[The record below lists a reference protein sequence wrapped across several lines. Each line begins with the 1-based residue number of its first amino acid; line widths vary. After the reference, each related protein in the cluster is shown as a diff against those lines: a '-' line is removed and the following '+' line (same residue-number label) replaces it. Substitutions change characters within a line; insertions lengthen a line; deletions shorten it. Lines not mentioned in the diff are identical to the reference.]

1 MTVREGNPAMNRTK
15 RVLLIGAAAC
25 AVFFA
30 AAVPGIG
37 QASPARATA
46 PSLGTAAN
54 FAVLAGSTVT
64 NTGATAVGGDLGV
77 SPGTAVT
84 GFPPGTV
91 SGTIHAGDAVAAQ
104 AQHDA
109 AVAYNSLAG
118 QACDFNLTGQ
128 DLGGKTLIPG
138 VYCFDSSAQLTGTLT
153 LDGQGN
159 SNAVFIFKI
168 GSTLTTASGASVL
181 LINGASSCNVFFQVG
196 SSAIL
201 GTNTMFA
208 GNILALTSTTLNTGA
223 TINGRALALNGA
235 VTLDTNTISN
245 QCVQSPIATATT
257 TATSPVATVPAT
269 TTATS
274 PVATVPATTTAT
286 SPVATVPATTTAT
299 SPVATVP
306 ATTTATSPVATVPAT
321 TTATSP
327 VATVPATTTATSPV
341 ATVPATT
348 VPLPSATTTA
358 VPTPTSTASATPT
371 NTAVP
376 TPTSTVAVT
385 PTDTAAATLTST
397 VAATATNTAAATAI
411 STGVGSATATPTPT
425 HRPRPTRSPT
435 PTATA
440 TPTRVVNHP
449 PFVSHHPSPPRNTV
463 PPLIPHTGAGGT
475 SFFSAPRLVAPRGAA
490 PTKGLQTRDSSP
502 QPTGLATLPRTGGG
516 AAGGTPTSPLVPLAV
531 LGAIAI
537 AVGRRVMRVTR
548 R

>member
-118 QACDFNLTGQ
+118 QACDSNLTGQ

-223 TINGRALALNGA
+223 TINGRALASNGA

-245 QCVQSPIATATT
+245 QCVQSPIAT
-257 TATSPVATVPAT
+257 
-269 TTATS
+269 
-274 PVATVPATTTAT
+274 
-286 SPVATVPATTTAT
+286 
-299 SPVATVP
+299 
-306 ATTTATSPVATVPAT
+306 AT

-385 PTDTAAATLTST
+385 PTNTAVPTPTSTVAVTPTNTAVPTPTSTASATPTNTAVPTPTSTVAVTPTDTAAATLTSTVAATATNTAAATLTST